1 MLQCNYLFLCR
12 NTEILANLY
21 FADLYKRSY
30 NSSKN
35 LEENEING
43 QAARSRHTV
52 EVTTRNSLVQQFL
65 SHNLSDNVVT
75 IL

>member
-1 MLQCNYLFLCR
+1 M
-12 NTEILANLY
+12 EILRNLY

-35 LEENEING
+35 PEENEING
-43 QAARSRHTV
+43 RVARSQHRV
-52 EVTTRNSLVQQFL
+52 EVATRNSSVQQFL
-65 SHNLSDNVVT
+65 SHDLSDNVAT

>member
-1 MLQCNYLFLCR
+1 M
-12 NTEILANLY
+12 EILLNLY
-21 FADLYKRSY
+21 FVDLYRRSY

-52 EVTTRNSLVQQFL
+52 EVAIRNSSVWQFL
-65 SHNLSDNVVT
+65 SHDLSDNVAT

>member
-1 MLQCNYLFLCR
+1 M
-12 NTEILANLY
+12 EILPNLY
-21 FADLYKRSY
+21 FADLYQRSY

-35 LEENEING
+35 PEENEING

-52 EVTTRNSLVQQFL
+52 EVVTRNSSVQQFL
-65 SHNLSDNVVT
+65 SNDLSDNVAT

>member
-1 MLQCNYLFLCR
+1 M
-12 NTEILANLY
+12 EILPNLY
-21 FADLYKRSY
+21 FADLYRISY

-43 QAARSRHTV
+43 QATRSRHTV
-52 EVTTRNSLVQQFL
+52 EVATRNSSVKQFL
-65 SHNLSDNVVT
+65 SHDLSDNVAT